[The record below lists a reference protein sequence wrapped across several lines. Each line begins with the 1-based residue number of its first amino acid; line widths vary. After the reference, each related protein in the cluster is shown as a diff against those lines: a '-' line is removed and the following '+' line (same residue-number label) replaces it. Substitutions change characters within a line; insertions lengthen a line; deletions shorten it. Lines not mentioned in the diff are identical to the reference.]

1 MTAEQSLR
9 QVLSD
14 YYAAFSTLEIQA
26 VLPYFH
32 QPALLIGPQGVTA
45 LPTPVALVPVFAPV
59 MEDLRRQDYQRSEYD
74 LQQLKLLDNKS
85 ALVTGVAIRYARD
98 GKELS
103 RAGLTYLLHKTGE
116 TSGRAEAWKF
126 AVMVLHDS

>member
-14 YYAAFSTLEIQA
+14 YYAAFSTLDIQA

-32 QPALLIGPQGVTA
+32 QPALLIGPQGIIA
-45 LPTPVALVPVFAPV
+45 LPTPTALVPVFGPV
-59 MEDLRRQDYQRSEYD
+59 MEGLRRQNYQRSEFD
-74 LQQLKLLDNKS
+74 LQLLKLLDGKS
-85 ALVTGVAIRYARD
+85 ALATGVAVRYTRV

-103 RAGLTYLLHKTGE
+103 RAGLTYLLRKTGE
-116 TSGRAEAWKF
+116 TWKF
-126 AVMVLHDS
+126 AVMVLHDL

>member
-14 YYAAFSTLEIQA
+14 YYAAFSALDIQA

-32 QPALLIGPQGVTA
+32 QPALLIGPQGIIA
-45 LPTPVALVPVFAPV
+45 LPTPTALVPVFAPV
-59 MEDLRRQDYQRSEYD
+59 MEGLRRQNYQRSEFD
-74 LQQLKLLDNKS
+74 LQLLKLLDGKS
-85 ALVTGVAIRYARD
+85 ALATGVAVRYTRV

-103 RAGLTYLLHKTGE
+103 RAGLTYLLRKTGE
-116 TSGRAEAWKF
+116 TWKF
-126 AVMVLHDS
+126 AVMVLHDL

>member
-14 YYAAFSTLEIQA
+14 YYAAFSTLDIQA

-32 QPALLIGPQGVTA
+32 QPALLIGPQGIIA
-45 LPTPVALVPVFAPV
+45 LPTPTALVPVFAPV
-59 MEDLRRQDYQRSEYD
+59 MEGLRRQNYQRSEFD
-74 LQQLKLLDNKS
+74 LQLLKLLDGKS
-85 ALVTGVAIRYARD
+85 ALATGVAVRYTRV

-103 RAGLTYLLHKTGE
+103 RAGLTYLLRKTGE
-116 TSGRAEAWKF
+116 TWKF
-126 AVMVLHDS
+126 AVMVLHDL

>member
-14 YYAAFSTLEIQA
+14 YYAAFSTLDIQA

-32 QPALLIGPQGVTA
+32 QPALLIGPQGIIA
-45 LPTPVALVPVFAPV
+45 LPTPTALVPVFAPV
-59 MEDLRRQDYQRSEYD
+59 MEGLRRQNYQRSEFD
-74 LQQLKLLDNKS
+74 LQLLKLLDGKS
-85 ALVTGVAIRYARD
+85 ALATGVAVRYTRD

-103 RAGLTYLLHKTGE
+103 RAGLTYLLRKTGE
-116 TSGRAEAWKF
+116 TWKF
-126 AVMVLHDS
+126 AVMVLHDL